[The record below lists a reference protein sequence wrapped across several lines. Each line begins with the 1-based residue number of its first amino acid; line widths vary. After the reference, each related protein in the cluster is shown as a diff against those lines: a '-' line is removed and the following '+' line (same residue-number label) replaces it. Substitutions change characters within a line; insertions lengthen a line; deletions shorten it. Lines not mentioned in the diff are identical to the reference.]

1 MRTRLI
7 SAAIGLVLVGVA
19 TAEPKLSLAGSKA
32 WTVVKSEE
40 APPGTQIAFAADGK
54 VTVTIPVDGKPRVV
68 SGTYTFA
75 GDQLTLRLSHDG
87 RERVEA
93 RTSKLTDTVH
103 TEGKNKKLEELPRK
117 PSGSSTGHLTPD

>member
-1 MRTRLI
+1 MTTRLI
-7 SAAIGLVLVGVA
+7 SAAIGLVLVGVVP
-19 TAEPKLSLAGSKA
+19 AEPKISLASSKA

-54 VTVTIPVDGKPRVV
+54 VTVTIPVDGKSRVV
-68 SGTYTFA
+68 SGTYSLA

-93 RTSKLTDTVH
+93 RTVKKLTDTVLI
-103 TEGKNKKLEELPRK
+103 TEDKNRKLEELHRQP
-117 PSGSSTGHLTPD
+117 